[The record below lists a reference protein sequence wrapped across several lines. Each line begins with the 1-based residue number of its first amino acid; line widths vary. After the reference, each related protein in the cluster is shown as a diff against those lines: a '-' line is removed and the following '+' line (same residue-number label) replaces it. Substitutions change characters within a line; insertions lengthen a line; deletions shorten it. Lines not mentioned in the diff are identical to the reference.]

1 MYPCRIFASG
11 TGNKNM
17 IKNIFDKINKKFLKT
32 EDRSGKL
39 FAITALFDTPDSIIK
54 AARLVSTSGYKK
66 FDVLT
71 PYPVHGLDGAM
82 RLKDTKIGWVALIAG
97 LSGTALAFLMIFW
110 MAGVDYKNIFGG
122 KPFFNIPPSI
132 PIMFEVTVLLA
143 ALTVTGAMVAFFNR
157 LPANSDP
164 LHDTPFL
171 RRTTSDLYGI
181 YIESSDTKFNYD
193 EVNSLFTEL
202 GALVLEDIYYP
213 ELDLGKTQNPLKDF
227 KFIRIL
233 ILVVILVSGGT
244 YFVLNVLLFLPP
256 FNWMHE
262 QDRVDPQTYSEFF
275 KDGYSNRK
283 PVEGTIAR
291 GFIPYEFKGMPD
303 SLVKPF
309 VNPLAPT
316 KEVIARGKNRFDIYC
331 SPCHGYYGRGDSRLR
346 GQFPNPPT
354 LMSEKVRNWKDYN
367 IYHVITNGQNVM
379 PSYER
384 QLPRDDRWA
393 IIHYLRVLQR
403 SQNAM
408 DSDLGVTNT
417 RAVDSSKTETNKEK

>member
-1 MYPCRIFASG
+1 MFRNLFE
-11 TGNKNM
+11 NLN
-17 IKNIFDKINKKFLKT
+17 NKFLKT
-32 EDRSGKL
+32 EPRTGKL
-39 FAITALFDTPDSIIK
+39 YAVTALYDSPDKIIS
-54 AARLVSTSGYKK
+54 AAEAVSGAGYKK

-71 PYPVHGLDGAM
+71 PYPVHGMDDAM
-82 RLKDTKIGWVALIAG
+82 KMKETKIGWVAFTAG
-97 LSGTALAFLMIFW
+97 ISGTALAFFMILW
-110 MAGVDYKNIFGG
+110 MVGIDYKNIFGG

-143 ALTVTGAMVAFFNR
+143 ALAVVGAMIALFNR

-164 LHDTPFL
+164 LQDSDFIA
-171 RRTTSDLYGI
+171 RTTSDMFGI
-181 YIESSDTKFNYD
+181 YVESADPKFNYEEIKNLFASHGASQIED
-193 EVNSLFTEL
+193 VN
-202 GALVLEDIYYP
+202 YP
-213 ELDLGKTQNPLKDF
+213 DLDLGKTQNPLKDF

-283 PVEGTIAR
+283 PVEGTVAR

-303 SLVKPF
+303 SLLKPF
-309 VNPLAPT
+309 ANPLAPT
-316 KEVIARGKNRFDIYC
+316 KEVIDRGKNRFDIYC
-331 SPCHGYYGRGDSRLR
+331 SPCHGYYGKGDSRLR
-346 GQFPNPPT
+346 GFFPNPPT

-384 QLPRDDRWA
+384 QIPRDDRWA

-403 SQNAM
+403 SQNAP

-417 RAVDSSKTETNKEK
+417 PAVDSSKTETKKEK